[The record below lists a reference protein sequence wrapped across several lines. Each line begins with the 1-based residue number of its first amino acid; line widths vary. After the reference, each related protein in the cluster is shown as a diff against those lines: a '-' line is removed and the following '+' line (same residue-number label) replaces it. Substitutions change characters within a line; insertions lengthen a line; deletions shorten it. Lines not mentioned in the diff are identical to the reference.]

1 PDKLWDPLFYPQ
13 YGNEHR
19 SASGA
24 PGPAYWQNRADYQI
38 EGTLDA
44 RNRRFKGEVIIDYTN
59 NSPDKLDYVWLQ
71 LDQNSGEADSR
82 SIKTGPH
89 VFDLI
94 VDGKHTDGFEM
105 ESVVVSQNGKSSD
118 AEYIVDDTRMQI

>member
-1 PDKLWDPLFYPQ
+1 
-13 YGNEHR
+13 
-19 SASGA
+19 
-24 PGPAYWQNRADYQI
+24 
-38 EGTLDA
+38 
-44 RNRRFKGEVIIDYTN
+44 
-59 NSPDKLDYVWLQ
+59 
-71 LDQNSGEADSR
+71 EADSR

-118 AEYIVDDTRMQI
+118 AEYIVDDTRMQIRLDNPVEPKGGKLQIKIKYEFDIPRFGARMGWVDTDQSIVYDMGQWYPRMAVYDDIM